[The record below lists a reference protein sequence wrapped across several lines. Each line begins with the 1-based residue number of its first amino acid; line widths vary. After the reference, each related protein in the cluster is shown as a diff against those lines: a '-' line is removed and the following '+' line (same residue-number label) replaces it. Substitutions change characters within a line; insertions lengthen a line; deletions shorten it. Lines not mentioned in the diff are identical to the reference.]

1 MSEQQ
6 VDDKQSKFEQALVSK
21 IATEAITEQRR
32 ARRWS
37 VFFKLFLLAYVS
49 VFTLMFFVDGW
60 DGP

>member
-6 VDDKQSKFEQALVSK
+6 ANDKQSGFEQALVSK

-37 VFFKLFLLAYVS
+37 VFLSCFWWF
-49 VFTLMFFVDGW
+49 MFRYSH
-60 DGP
+60 